1 MKKYTDLIEMLEKI
15 FGKGSVS
22 RTIGTRTNVVR
33 FPKGKQPIDPT
44 VGNFDVEGTAIKNPD
59 LVQTIEN
66 SIEDRM
72 GDITK
77 MNDQELLTYTAN
89 VRRLL
94 NFKEPP
100 IQNADVVKFGSGEEI
115 KGEGLE
121 KLIQKQGTK
130 NPPTTAAGQLETTG
144 KRLEQLGEDFAKEF
158 DVENIAKQEAERQA
172 MIARQYEGKGYA
184 GGVFGPSGMYRAVAR
199 DFLLDQHA
207 KGKIKL
213 DADTLRNLE
222 ERNYISGGQPLM
234 YADPIRVLRYHYG
247 DDVFE
252 KIPLDK
258 ISTGARSEII
268 DVMSKVEAPP
278 VKTEAPKTPGGYLT
292 PGEYRA
298 NIEEMQKIEDMIKR
312 RESRFADMTEEE
324 IQNELAQYGGK
335 RSSFEMGLEYDYPKE
350 YEQYLKLNNPKEYYK
365 AQEMK
370 KITPLNEP
378 SKPYKPFGS
387 DFTRQEKVDWLIKN
401 VDQEAK
407 VTIPSPEFLQN
418 MLDSGRED
426 LIDHFWEIH
435 TKNIGSKPVIDIDTS
450 NLKNPALV
458 KAMMEDRA
466 KKPKLVFSKEK
477 VVEDSVD
484 DAGKINKD
492 DLEPEGKADGGRIGY
507 AKGKRVKSSIDK
519 LLENLNKKTQGKK
532 SMESVNP
539 KTGEVTVPKK
549 PIRRAE
555 EPTGMTT
562 MDPEPEIVDERSIK
576 KTKSIMTID
585 DLKTKHK
592 DAFEAHDQIFNVDI
606 NDKIAPDMIAESMAE
621 TRGKDYF
628 SLSQEEQSNLYKK
641 ALAYVDDVRMTKRQ
655 NKISIS
661 DEMNQAKQ
669 EGIQKTNK
677 MIELGLDPSSSK
689 DYDKFLEMES
699 IKQKYGNVIDDNL
712 LQQILVDDNPQRKA
726 EVLASIDE
734 AIKMQ
739 EKGIP
744 PEEIINIIKGTTRTK
759 QADGGIAGLL

>member
-1 MKKYTDLIEMLEKI
+1 MKKYTDLIQMLEKI
-15 FGKGSVS
+15 FGKGAVS

-44 VGNFDVEGTAIKNPD
+44 KGEFDVAGTAAKNPD

-77 MNDQELLTYTAN
+77 MNDQELLTYTSN
-89 VRRLL
+89 VRRLV

-100 IQNADVVKFGSGEEI
+100 VQNADVIKFGSGEEI
-115 KGEGLE
+115 KGKGLE
-121 KLIQKQGTK
+121 ELIEKQGIK

-144 KRLEQLGEDFAKEF
+144 KRLEQLGKDFAKEF
-158 DVENIAKQEAERQA
+158 DAETIAKQEADRQA

-213 DADTLRNLE
+213 DADTLKNLE

-234 YADPIRVLRYHYG
+234 YADPIRVMRYHYG

-258 ISTGARSEII
+258 IPTGARSEII

-278 VKTEAPKTPGGYLT
+278 IKTEAPKTPGGYLT

-298 NIEEMQKIEDMIKR
+298 NIEELQGIENAIKR

-335 RSSFEMGLEYDYPKE
+335 RSSFEMGLEYDYPEE
-350 YEQYLKLNNPKEYYK
+350 YAKYK
-365 AQEMK
+365 G
-370 KITPLNEP
+370 P
-378 SKPYKPFGS
+378 
-387 DFTRQEKVDWLIKN
+387 
-401 VDQEAK
+401 
-407 VTIPSPEFLQN
+407 
-418 MLDSGRED
+418 
-426 LIDHFWEIH
+426 
-435 TKNIGSKPVIDIDTS
+435 
-450 NLKNPALV
+450 
-458 KAMMEDRA
+458 
-466 KKPKLVFSKEK
+466 KKP
-477 VVEDSVD
+477 
-484 DAGKINKD
+484 
-492 DLEPEGKADGGRIGY
+492 EPEEKADGGRIGY

-519 LLENLNKKTQGKK
+519 LIDQLNKKTQGKK

-539 KTGEVTVPKK
+539 KTGEVTIPKK
-549 PIRRAE
+549 PIKRTE
-555 EPTGMTT
+555 EPTGTT
-562 MDPEPEIVDERSIK
+562 VMDVEPEIVDERSIK

-621 TRGKDYF
+621 TKGKDYF
-628 SLSQEEQSNLYKK
+628 NLSQEEQSNLYKK

-655 NKISIS
+655 NKMSIS
-661 DEMNQAKQ
+661 NEMNQAKQ

-739 EKGIP
+739 QKGIA
-744 PEEIINIIKGTTRTK
+744 PEEIINIIKNTTRTK
-759 QADGGIAGLL
+759 QAEGGIAGLI